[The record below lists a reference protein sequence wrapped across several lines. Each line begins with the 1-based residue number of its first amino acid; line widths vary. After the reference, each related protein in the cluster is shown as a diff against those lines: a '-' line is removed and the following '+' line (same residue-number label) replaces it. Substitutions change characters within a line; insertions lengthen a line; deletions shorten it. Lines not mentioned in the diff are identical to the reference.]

1 MSKLPKKR
9 LPVYVDKAT
18 CAECGGEC
26 CKSMPGI
33 YSPEDFG
40 APDRVVMKRR
50 IEAAFLANTACVDWW
65 EGKLGGAY
73 SPKHVRP
80 QIARAYGRLRDPSWG
95 GECSLLTPTG
105 CSLAHDDRPYG
116 CRALKPKA
124 EFYGTCTMPKDY
136 KDPKKS
142 GTMQWVK
149 YQDVIEAA
157 LASAELSRR

>member
-18 CAECGGEC
+18 CAECGGDC
-26 CKSMPGI
+26 CKDMPGI

-40 APDRVVMKRR
+40 APNRTVMIRR
-50 IEAAFLANTACVDWW
+50 IKAAFLADRACVDWW
-65 EGKLGGAY
+65 EGNFQKVN

-80 QIARAYGRLRDPSWG
+80 QTVRSRGRLRDPSWG
-95 GECSLLTPTG
+95 GTCSMLTETG
-105 CSLAHDDRPYG
+105 CSLARKEMPYG
-116 CRALKPKA
+116 CRVLKPRQTPD
-124 EFYGTCTMPKDY
+124 GDCTLPKGEEDA
-136 KDPKKS
+136 KKVA
-142 GTMQWVK
+142 TQQWLG